1 MADFE
6 KTSGQA
12 DGVDLT
18 AVFSALDQAMPT
30 EFRRQLEER
39 SPVAMPDYLL
49 HLFDDPEKLAS
60 GAADPHHHTRED
72 PDLIYGQ
79 SVSAFLQVFEQQGQL
94 PVLDALKQI
103 WTDKGFLTPDKL
115 VAEMM
120 ALYLPDIDPAAR
132 QLLAE
137 QVGERLVDQ
146 EPLTGFQ
153 RKQHAPLLTGLS
165 HLFAVVMDKPVTLV
179 LADYSN
185 MGGTNEFFRDLIA
198 QARGC
203 TPQEVPDEEA
213 FKYTDDAARIT
224 ARLAESAF
232 KRGAAAAFQLTDL
245 QVFAYRTGGDELAF
259 VCHGLTEVQTTQL
272 LHDYVEPAIED
283 FTAEAGLQRHPHGK
297 HKTDRWRDG
306 FGVSFA
312 AMALD
317 AHTRPGKDMEY
328 ADARI
333 NENKAFTGMKRR
345 GSVPPCGLD
354 TPEMKDLMRL
364 MQDAGVLGGEAPEAT
379 KDASTPETPAAQPQE
394 DLIEM
399 ADGLEGLTTAQD
411 LKAAAY
417 DPTQPV
423 GSKERLKA
431 HREKQAP
438 AREELMGRLRNMGGD
453 PEQLQHLKGEAL
465 LNHVKLLAAQ
475 QLESE
480 LQKFATRYEALS
492 RAAGTNIK
500 GVTSL
505 SQADA
510 KKLLTNINKVMDR
523 APHGTM
529 RQMPPKQDR
538 HLDTTSKSLFRTQLE
553 REHDTLSAKLTA
565 RGVVLDPQQRSQLE
579 KIIACFSPIDPATKT
594 LMGDLMP
601 EIFGR
606 FAEDAASLRGYV
618 QKQATTGNAA
628 VLGAMGIA
636 SPNEIKARGLC
647 VALHNLGG
655 GNALLGH
662 KNADIILHHFAS
674 HIVEGS
680 FKAAGINPNSVE
692 VGHEGGGRLVIA
704 VRPFVER
711 TDGGSM
717 VMNDAHMH
725 KVQTEINRRI
735 QEMQNTSIE
744 SFIKGKGGV
753 MPDRLP
759 AGMLFKQIEDPKR
772 AYYPGMDVTTAYIEL
787 NAAEKGGRN
796 RDHLVK
802 QTESRIAEKRD
813 AMQVIDQLK
822 TDFQGR
828 VRIEDRIVHFSQPQ
842 TETPYGQKSRPADQ
856 ELRGNPVLGNRKDGT
871 PSGP

>member
-1 MADFE
+1 MTDFE
-6 KTSGQA
+6 KTSEQA
-12 DGVDLT
+12 DGVDLR

-49 HLFDDPEKLAS
+49 NLFDRFKSPSSSFE
-60 GAADPHHHTRED
+60 PHHTRED

-103 WTDKGFLTPDKL
+103 WTEKGFLTPDKL
-115 VAEMM
+115 VGEMM
-120 ALYLPDIDPAAR
+120 AIYLPDIDPAAR

-165 HLFAVVMDKPVTLV
+165 HLFAVLMDKPVTHAV
-179 LADYSN
+179 ADYSN
-185 MGGTNEFFRDLIA
+185 MDGTNKFFRELIA
-198 QARGC
+198 LTRGC
-203 TPQEVPDEEA
+203 AAEDVPEEEA
-213 FKYTDDAARIT
+213 FKYTDDAARII

-232 KRGAAAAFQLTDL
+232 KSGAAEAFQLTDL

-259 VCHGLTEVQTTQL
+259 VCHGLTEAQTNQL
-272 LHDYVEPAIED
+272 LRDYVEPAIED

-312 AMALD
+312 AMALN
-317 AHTRPGKDMEY
+317 AYTRPGKDMEN
-328 ADARI
+328 ADVRI

-379 KDASTPETPAAQPQE
+379 ARASTPDSPAAQPQE

-399 ADGLEGLTTAQD
+399 AEGLDGLTTAQD
-411 LKAAAY
+411 LKTAAY

-431 HREKQAP
+431 LREKQAP
-438 AREELMGRLRNMGGD
+438 AREELMGRLRYMGGD

-480 LQKFATRYEALS
+480 LQKHATRYEALS
-492 RAAGTNIK
+492 RAAGTDISVRR
-500 GVTSL
+500 GIT

-510 KKLLTNINKVMDR
+510 KRLLANINKVMDR
-523 APHGTM
+523 APYGAM
-529 RQMPPKQDR
+529 RQMPPKMDR
-538 HLDTTSKSLFRTQLE
+538 QLDGNSKSLFRTQLE

-594 LMGDLMP
+594 LMGDLIP

-628 VLGAMGIA
+628 ILGAMGIA
-636 SPNEIKARGLC
+636 APNEIKARGLC

-711 TDGGSM
+711 MDGGSM

-725 KVQTEINRRI
+725 KVQTEINRCM
-735 QEMQNTSIE
+735 QEMQNTPIE
-744 SFIKGKGGV
+744 AFIKGKGGV
-753 MPDRLP
+753 MPDGIPSGL
-759 AGMLFKQIEDPKR
+759 LFKQIEDPKR
-772 AYYPGMDVTTAYIEL
+772 SYYPGMDVTTAYLDL

-802 QTESRIAEKRD
+802 LTEARISQKRE
-813 AMQVIDQLK
+813 AMQVMDQLK

-828 VRIEDRIVHFSQPQ
+828 VRIDERVVHFSQPQ
-842 TETPYGQKSRPADQ
+842 TETPYGQKPRPADQ
-856 ELRGNPVLGNRKDGT
+856 ELRGNPVLGNRQDGA